1 MKKFVV
7 TIEETI
13 AQNFVIEV
21 NDDENETCAIDA
33 VICKYKAGELTLDPG
48 EVQFRQISMSEPYT
62 REWIE
67 F

>member
-1 MKKFVV
+1 MKKVVV

-21 NDDENETCAIDA
+21 DDDENETYVIDTA
-33 VICKYKAGELTLDPG
+33 ICKYKAGELTLDPG
-48 EVQFRQISMSEPYT
+48 EVQFRQISMSEPYI